1 MFFFVF
7 ELSKLN
13 KNITLDLLT
22 KKLFGS
28 SGFKGE
34 REEEPV
40 NEHRE
45 ELRLPVSGPRASR
58 EKERLLQE
66 VWAVDMHAEAGVRR
80 LQVGKEWQE
89 QCNPTSLLKSE
100 FSIMQKVCKDT
111 PSCIRITILTLCQ
124 HTLFS

>member
-1 MFFFVF
+1 MNRLFFVLFVF

-28 SGFKGE
+28 SGFKG

-58 EKERLLQE
+58 EKEAAAPGSVGGRHTCKGRRP
-66 VWAVDMHAEAGVRR
+66 APAGRKS
-80 LQVGKEWQE
+80 GK
-89 QCNPTSLLKSE
+89 NSAIPPA
-100 FSIMQKVCKDT
+100 F
-111 PSCIRITILTLCQ
+111 
-124 HTLFS
+124 